1 MKRKLKYPISELL
14 KPLGEKK
21 WQGNVYGARF
31 DGQIIMNVEKEVG
44 PAPSPSVTPSVTPTQ
59 SITPSITPTQSITPS
74 ITPTPSVTPSI
85 TPTPS
90 QTLTPTPTPTPSAT
104 PVCNPFDPSYVTT
117 FMWYDAADATTIT
130 QSGGTISKWEDK
142 SGNGYDATQVVS
154 AEEPSTGSTLN
165 GLDTIYF
172 DGTGKNFDIPNV
184 TLVSDFSIYVV
195 AQKTGREDQY
205 NGSIVISNGTA
216 DNLANWGLF
225 WGSGANNKITYYDNG
240 DRFSNTEVNQNQY
253 YISSA
258 LRDTGATQID
268 FWLNGND
275 DGQNVTISGA
285 GTTFSDSFIGTDQY
299 GANFAGNIA
308 EIIVI
313 ASYQSDANRQKIEG
327 YLAWKWGLEGD
338 LPNDHP
344 YKNSAPCV

>member
-21 WQGNVYGARF
+21 WPGNVYGARF

-59 SITPSITPTQSITPS
+59 SITPSITPT
-74 ITPTPSVTPSI
+74 
-85 TPTPS
+85 PS
-90 QTLTPTPTPTPSAT
+90 QTLTPTPTPTPST
-104 PVCNPFDPSYVTT
+104 SPVCIPFDPSYVTT
-117 FMWYDAADATTIT
+117 LMWYDAADATTIT
-130 QSGGTISKWEDK
+130 QSGGFISKWEDK

-154 AEEPSTGSTLN
+154 AEEPETGSTLN

-172 DGTGKNFDIPNV
+172 QSNRNFDIPNV
-184 TLVSDFSIYVV
+184 TLTSDFSAYIV
-195 AQKTGREDQY
+195 AQKTGRQNQY
-205 NGSIVISNGTA
+205 SVALAISDGASTNF
-216 DNLANWGLF
+216 ANWALIWGTGLP
-225 WGSGANNKITYYDNG
+225 NNKISYYDAA
-240 DRFSNTEVNQNQY
+240 DRFSNTDLNQNQY

-268 FWLNGND
+268 FWLNGTD
-275 DGQNVTISGA
+275 DGQNVALAPNGA
-285 GTTFSDSFIGTDQY
+285 ATTFSDSFIGIDQY
-299 GANFAGNIA
+299 SSEFEGNIA

-313 ASYQSDANRQKIEG
+313 ASYQSTSDRQKIEG

>member
-1 MKRKLKYPISELL
+1 
-14 KPLGEKK
+14 
-21 WQGNVYGARF
+21 
-31 DGQIIMNVEKEVG
+31 
-44 PAPSPSVTPSVTPTQ
+44 
-59 SITPSITPTQSITPS
+59 
-74 ITPTPSVTPSI
+74 
-85 TPTPS
+85 
-90 QTLTPTPTPTPSAT
+90 
-104 PVCNPFDPSYVTT
+104 
-117 FMWYDAADATTIT
+117 MWYDAADATTIT
-130 QSGGTISKWEDK
+130 QSGGTISQWDDK

-154 AEEPSTGSTLN
+154 AEQPSTGSTLN

-184 TLVSDFSIYVV
+184 TLTSDFSIYIV

-205 NGSIVISNGTA
+205 NGALVISDGASTNF
-216 DNLANWGLF
+216 ANWALL
-225 WGSGANNKITYYDNG
+225 WGTSANNKITYYDSG
-240 DRFSNTEVNQNQY
+240 DRFSTTEINQNQY

-268 FWLNGND
+268 YWLNGTD
-275 DGQNVTISGA
+275 DGQNVALAPNGA
-285 GTTFSDSFIGTDQY
+285 GTTFSDSFIGVDQY

-313 ASYQSDANRQKIEG
+313 ASYQSTTNRQKIEG

-338 LPNDHP
+338 LPVGHP